1 MMIPMSPVVIGA
13 AESSLA
19 GGGTTTTTRRI
30 LSLSSSSSSS
40 AAARLAV
47 FFLLLFLLFAPAAAG
62 KFAGGGGGGGGGNSV
77 ESDPPQTTTPPPSL
91 PIDIAGQWMMTS
103 FSNCHAYKAAVLVY
117 TGVAPDLDSFMVDRN
132 LRSEVQRLCRK
143 DRRNIGHFMWIFQ
156 DCLESTTTDGRIVHH
171 MISDGTSK
179 WVDWM
184 YDLPMEW
191 VSTIETPLEEEAL
204 EGAMATMTAYP
215 IDPVTKGVSTI
226 ETPLEEEALDGAT
239 ATMALYTI
247 DPVTKERFY
256 TNPEDAGVRR
266 YVNSHGELVVTR
278 DPSKFTAS
286 SGGNATTTIS
296 TRGKFI
302 HELVSVIPGCP
313 TNWSDDPDSCADR
326 VYTDTTLN
334 WTVACCEISPGGD
347 DFFDSLL
354 SYPRPDYYEGDRA
367 HGIADCDVPT
377 DR

>member
-1 MMIPMSPVVIGA
+1 
-13 AESSLA
+13 
-19 GGGTTTTTRRI
+19 
-30 LSLSSSSSSS
+30 
-40 AAARLAV
+40 
-47 FFLLLFLLFAPAAAG
+47 
-62 KFAGGGGGGGGGNSV
+62 
-77 ESDPPQTTTPPPSL
+77 
-91 PIDIAGQWMMTS
+91 MMTS
-103 FSNCHAYKAAVLVY
+103 FSNCHAYKAAMLVF
-117 TGVAPDLDSFMVDRN
+117 TGVAPDLDSFHVDRN
-132 LRSEVQRLCRK
+132 LQREVRRLCRK
-143 DRRNIGHFMWIFQ
+143 EERYLGSFMWIFQ
-156 DCLESTTTDGRIVHH
+156 DCLESTTTNGGIVHH

-204 EGAMATMTAYP
+204 
-215 IDPVTKGVSTI
+215 
-226 ETPLEEEALDGAT
+226 DGAT

-247 DPVTKERFY
+247 DPVTKERYY
-256 TNPEDAGVRR
+256 TNPEDAGMRR
-266 YVNSHGELVVTR
+266 YVNSDGDLVVTR
-278 DPSKFTAS
+278 DPMKFMPPS
-286 SGGNATTTIS
+286 NATTTIS

-354 SYPRPDYYEGDRA
+354 YYPRPDYYEGDRA
-367 HGIADCDVPT
+367 HGIADCDVTT